1 MIRSLTL
8 VAFSYIYKQTYTDEY
23 RNHTTCIS
31 EAERYEKTIY
41 RGTRKLDESGTGHRN
56 NQVQNNKK
64 LTPQEAWQ
72 QTIQVAADTAPGS
85 LKSYM
90 DQLTMLENVPRK
102 EKQFRNFTI
111 NSLGLKG
118 TNGERIKGEIWACLT
133 KVRDEEKNRKEE
145 EERKRKEQQQKAKE
159 KEAVPD
165 SSPKKTKSVSESSDG
180 ESSKSSTAELKLP
193 SKKVVVKAMKK
204 VLKKAPNKQLKFKAL
219 RKQVQESLA
228 LKSDKGGKNMLKK
241 LLEECVKD
249 NSKKIVMVGKT
260 VMLSK

>member
-1 MIRSLTL
+1 
-8 VAFSYIYKQTYTDEY
+8 
-23 RNHTTCIS
+23 
-31 EAERYEKTIY
+31 
-41 RGTRKLDESGTGHRN
+41 
-56 NQVQNNKK
+56 
-64 LTPQEAWQ
+64 
-72 QTIQVAADTAPGS
+72 
-85 LKSYM
+85 M

-133 KVRDEEKNRKEE
+133 KVREEEKRRKEE
-145 EERKRKEQQQKAKE
+145 EERERKEQQQKAKE
-159 KEAVPD
+159 KDAVPD

-180 ESSKSSTAELKLP
+180 SESSKSSAVLP

-204 VLKKAPNKQLKFKAL
+204 VLKKAPNKQLKFKGL

-228 LKSDKGGKNMLKK
+228 LKSDKSGKKKLKK

-249 NSKKIVMVGKT
+249 NSKKIVMDGKT
-260 VMLSK
+260 VVLSK

>member
-1 MIRSLTL
+1 MSNSCCFIFPYY
-8 VAFSYIYKQTYTDEY
+8 ADEY
-23 RNHTTCIS
+23 RNHTSCIS

-41 RGTRKLDESGTGHRN
+41 RGARKLDESGTGHRH
-56 NQVQNNKK
+56 NQLQKSKK
-64 LTPQEAWQ
+64 LTPQEAWS
-72 QTIQVAADTAPGS
+72 QTIQVAADTAPAS

-133 KVRDEEKNRKEE
+133 KVREEEKRRKEE
-145 EERKRKEQQQKAKE
+145 EERKRKEQQQKVKE
-159 KEAVPD
+159 KDAVPD
-165 SSPKKTKSVSESSDG
+165 FSSKKTKSVSESSDG
-180 ESSKSSTAELKLP
+180 SESSKSSTAELP
-193 SKKVVVKAMKK
+193 SKKVIVKAMKK

-228 LKSDKGGKNMLKK
+228 LKSDKGGKKKLKK

-249 NSKKIVMVGKT
+249 NSKKIVTDGKT
-260 VMLSK
+260 VVLSK

>member
-1 MIRSLTL
+1 
-8 VAFSYIYKQTYTDEY
+8 
-23 RNHTTCIS
+23 
-31 EAERYEKTIY
+31 
-41 RGTRKLDESGTGHRN
+41 
-56 NQVQNNKK
+56 
-64 LTPQEAWQ
+64 
-72 QTIQVAADTAPGS
+72 
-85 LKSYM
+85 M

-133 KVRDEEKNRKEE
+133 KVREEEKRRKEE
-145 EERKRKEQQQKAKE
+145 EERKRKQQQQKVKE
-159 KEAVPD
+159 KDVEPD
-165 SSPKKTKSVSESSDG
+165 SSSKKTKSVSESSDG
-180 ESSKSSTAELKLP
+180 SESSKSSEFP

-228 LKSDKGGKNMLKK
+228 LKSDKSGKKKLKK

-249 NSKKIVMVGKT
+249 NSKKIVMDGKT
-260 VMLSK
+260 VMLPK